1 MRLGIN
7 PTPTRHSLE
16 SKNVGAGFT
25 PARIES
31 RVREYKMLKHVVF
44 FKFKDGVGE
53 EKIVDLEKSLAALPP
68 VIPEILSYE
77 FGRDVVRSER
87 SYDLALVSTF
97 KDLEA
102 LQHYQKH
109 PDHQVVLK
117 KVNDLCES
125 VLVVDFVTDSNAQ
138 STI

>member
-1 MRLGIN
+1 
-7 PTPTRHSLE
+7 
-16 SKNVGAGFT
+16 
-25 PARIES
+25 
-31 RVREYKMLKHVVF
+31 MLKHVVF
-44 FKFKDGVGE
+44 FKFKDTVGDE
-53 EKIVDLEKSLAALPP
+53 EIVDLENSLDGLPP

-97 KDLEA
+97 KDLDA
-102 LQHYQKH
+102 MQRYQKH

-125 VLVVDFVTDSNAQ
+125 VLAVDFVTDTKS
-138 STI
+138 

>member
-1 MRLGIN
+1 MTF
-7 PTPTRHSLE
+7 PT
-16 SKNVGAGFT
+16 KGFM
-25 PARIES
+25 
-31 RVREYKMLKHVVF
+31 MLKHLVF
-44 FKFKDGVGE
+44 FKFKQGIGE
-53 EKIVDLEKSLAALPP
+53 EEIADLGKSLAALPP

-102 LQHYQKH
+102 MQHYQKH
-109 PDHQVVLK
+109 TDHQVVLK